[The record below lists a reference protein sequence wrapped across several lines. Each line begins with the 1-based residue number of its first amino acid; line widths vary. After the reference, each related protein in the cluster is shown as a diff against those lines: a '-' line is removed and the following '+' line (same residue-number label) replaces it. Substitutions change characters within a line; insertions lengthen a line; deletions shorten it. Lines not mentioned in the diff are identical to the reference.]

1 MKKTTAILAALLM
14 GPSLSVF
21 SQGNSPGNPD
31 DPIARTTRLAQTIS
45 DLTAR
50 INSDDAAIRAAAIE
64 IALRNESPTVRGMA
78 LAAAL
83 NRFHTLTPEFIVERE
98 NPIEPGDLPNI
109 SIRDIRW
116 SPPDMHSFYGNIVGN
131 NAHGEVTHDQL
142 SITFTGISVAS
153 NLYQRGRQIQPNPPL
168 PPPQKPTD
176 CRVTLRLN
184 DSRTSLE
191 GNLQC
196 NQVSRLFRIRLGFL
210 G

>member
-1 MKKTTAILAALLM
+1 M

-21 SQGNSPGNPD
+21 SQGNSPSNPD

-50 INSDDAAIRAAAIE
+50 INSDDAAIRAAAVE
-64 IALRNESPTVRGMA
+64 VALSNESPTVRGMA
-78 LAAAL
+78 LATAL

-116 SPPDMHSFYGNIVGN
+116 LPPDMHSFVGN
-131 NAHGEVTHDQL
+131 VVGNGAHGEVTHDQL
-142 SITFTGISVAS
+142 SITFRGIYIAS
-153 NLYQRGRQIQPNPPL
+153 KLFQKSSQIQPNPSS
-168 PPPQKPTD
+168 PPPQKQTD
-176 CRVTLRLN
+176 CTVILKLN

-191 GNLQC
+191 GDLKC
-196 NQVSRLFRIRLGFL
+196 NQVSRQFRIRLGFL